1 MERKRLL
8 MVAKPLA
15 VNLVVSWTILP
26 FAIPPF
32 GGYSFSNLFE
42 VLLWQTICAVGWPF
56 AVLGI
61 LLSLPFGQGIPHC
74 LDLLLILLYPA
85 ALILLIR
92 TLTAKV
98 VRNLDLF
105 LLHILLTISFVVVWY
120 RVLNGYD
127 FMVG

>member
-1 MERKRLL
+1 MERSCLL
-8 MVAKPLA
+8 VVGKPLV

-32 GGYSFSNLFE
+32 GGYSFSDLFE

-56 AVLGI
+56 AILGI
-61 LLSLPFGQGIPHC
+61 LLSLPFGQEIPHFW
-74 LDLLLILLYPA
+74 DLLLILIYPA

-98 VRNLDLF
+98 VRNLDLV
-105 LLHILLTISFVVVWY
+105 LLHTLLMISFVAVWY
-120 RVLNGYD
+120 RVLNGLD